1 MAKKYKRFVVVGLGN
16 FGFAACQKLS
26 SLGHEVIAIDVD
38 PAVVDRIGPIVERA
52 AALDATDTQALRR
65 LGVEGADAA
74 VVSTGDDITASI
86 LASLALQDLKVREI
100 FVKVISTDH
109 ARVMERLGVTETVF
123 PERDTA
129 TALATKV
136 SGNALR
142 NYIALGANFSIQEM
156 GVPQEWLGK
165 SIGELGVR
173 QKYDVTIVAIHDILT
188 DVIVATPGPDYKLKE
203 SDTIFVA
210 GNDQSLK
217 RIASV
222 D

>member
-1 MAKKYKRFVVVGLGN
+1 MAKKYKRFVVIGLGN

-26 SLGHEVIAIDVD
+26 NLGHEVIAVDVD

-129 TALATKV
+129 TALATKI

-156 GVPQEWLGK
+156 GAPQEWLGK

-188 DVIVATPGPDYKLKE
+188 DAIVATPGPDYKLKE

-217 RIASV
+217 RIAAV

>member
-16 FGFAACQKLS
+16 FGFAACQQLAN
-26 SLGHEVIAIDVD
+26 LGHEVIAVDVD
-38 PAVVDRIGPIVERA
+38 STVVDRIGPIVERA
-52 AALDATDTQALRR
+52 AAVDATDTQSLKR

-74 VVSTGDDITASI
+74 VVSTGDDITSSI

-129 TALATKV
+129 TALATKI

-142 NYIALGANFSIQEM
+142 KYVALGANFSIQEM
-156 GVPQEWLGK
+156 GTPQEWQGK

-173 QKYDVTIVAIHDILT
+173 QKYDVTIVAIHDLLT
-188 DVIVATPGPDYKLKE
+188 DEIVATPGPDYKLKD

-210 GNDQSLK
+210 GNDKALK
-217 RIASV
+217 NIASV

>member
-1 MAKKYKRFVVVGLGN
+1 
-16 FGFAACQKLS
+16 
-26 SLGHEVIAIDVD
+26 
-38 PAVVDRIGPIVERA
+38 
-52 AALDATDTQALRR
+52 
-65 LGVEGADAA
+65 
-74 VVSTGDDITASI
+74 
-86 LASLALQDLKVREI
+86 
-100 FVKVISTDH
+100 
-109 ARVMERLGVTETVF
+109 MERLGVTETVF

-129 TALATKV
+129 TALATKI

-156 GVPQEWLGK
+156 GVPQVWQGK
-165 SIGELGVR
+165 SIGELEVR
-173 QKYDVTIVAIHDILT
+173 QQYNVTIIAIHDILT

-217 RIASV
+217 RIATV

>member
-1 MAKKYKRFVVVGLGN
+1 MAKKYKRFVVIGLGN

-26 SLGHEVIAIDVD
+26 NLGHEVIAVDVD

-52 AALDATDTQALRR
+52 AALDATDTQALKR

-129 TALATKV
+129 TALANKI

-156 GVPQEWLGK
+156 GVPQEWLGR

-173 QKYDVTIVAIHDILT
+173 QKYDVTIIAIHDILT
-188 DVIVATPGPDYKLKE
+188 DAIVATPGPDYKLKE

-217 RIASV
+217 RIAAV

>member
-1 MAKKYKRFVVVGLGN
+1 M
-16 FGFAACQKLS
+16 
-26 SLGHEVIAIDVD
+26 DVD

-129 TALATKV
+129 TALATKI

-156 GVPQEWLGK
+156 GAPQEWLGK

-188 DVIVATPGPDYKLKE
+188 DAIVATPGPDYKLKE

-217 RIASV
+217 RIAAV